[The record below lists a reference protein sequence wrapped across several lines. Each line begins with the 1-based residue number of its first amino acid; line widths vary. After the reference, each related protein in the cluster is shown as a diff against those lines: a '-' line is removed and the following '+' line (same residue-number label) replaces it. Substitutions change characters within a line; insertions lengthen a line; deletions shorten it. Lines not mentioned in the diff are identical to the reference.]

1 KGGVINAQGD
11 KANHSLKT
19 GTLTTESVENRSDI
33 KVSSISAGVSSDMTQ
48 MATMAVGAALSALG
62 NMSESERSQTQ
73 AAISSNINV
82 QITDSEAQKQKTG
95 KTAEEALQSLNRDVA
110 NANQKLEKQDL
121 QAIQE
126 SQEATQIVAEMGAKA
141 VGDLA
146 KMMNWEEGSPQ
157 KIALHGLIGYLSA
170 KVGGGNTAA
179 STLSAM
185 GSEYINTEIAN
196 YLQENTALTAD
207 QRNAIQQASAA
218 GLGALIGASLG
229 GDSNTVNQSAQMA
242 WRTEKFNR
250 QLHPDEKKRI
260 KDLANGDKEKEARL
274 TAAACALVHCSAQIP
289 SDDPEYAKA
298 KALEDLGNSTEF
310 ASERALLSKQVG
322 TIGDDAFAA
331 STLKPMFNYNH
342 VYRAKDYDDAN
353 LQVLT
358 RVGGAQSVGGVAATV
373 FGVGICETGMGC
385 IGGVPIAAYGVD
397 NAVAGAKTIYSG
409 KYHSTIGAAALADL
423 TGINPETAE
432 LIYSSPSM
440 VFGAKPIAMGTAKA
454 TGAVANEVAR
464 IGGDI
469 KYVAGELGKDV
480 RAMGSYLND
489 KTTNFGVNVQNSQV
503 LTNINNTI
511 PKEYKI
517 AFGINAITGGAVE
530 SLYYLDGSKN
540 ITKDNLASSTIKVGT
555 NVVYDSLV
563 HKLNPA
569 YGVIADTVKGVV
581 IDNNNVEKSILN
593 AGKSASSSS
602 VIEYTGSK
610 IGLNDISTK
619 GISSSYNK
627 YLDYLN
633 DKKEQRKEKVK

>member
-1 KGGVINAQGD
+1 
-11 KANHSLKT
+11 
-19 GTLTTESVENRSDI
+19 
-33 KVSSISAGVSSDMTQ
+33 
-48 MATMAVGAALSALG
+48 
-62 NMSESERSQTQ
+62 
-73 AAISSNINV
+73 
-82 QITDSEAQKQKTG
+82 
-95 KTAEEALQSLNRDVA
+95 
-110 NANQKLEKQDL
+110 
-121 QAIQE
+121 
-126 SQEATQIVAEMGAKA
+126 
-141 VGDLA
+141 
-146 KMMNWEEGSPQ
+146 
-157 KIALHGLIGYLSA
+157 
-170 KVGGGNTAA
+170 
-179 STLSAM
+179 
-185 GSEYINTEIAN
+185 
-196 YLQENTALTAD
+196 
-207 QRNAIQQASAA
+207 
-218 GLGALIGASLG
+218 
-229 GDSNTVNQSAQMA
+229 SNTVNQSAQMA

-250 QLHPDEKKRI
+250 QLHPDEKQRI

-298 KALEDLGNSTEF
+298 KALEDLGNSAEF

-358 RVGGAQSVGGVAATV
+358 RVGGAAQSVGGVAATV

-432 LIYSSPSM
+432 LIYNSPSM
-440 VFGAKPIAMGTAKA
+440 VFGAKPIVMGAAKA
-454 TGAVANEVAR
+454 TGEVANEVAR
-464 IGGDI
+464 VGGDV